1 MNNFRT
7 SRRFFMLMVAG
18 AAALPLCLN
27 AQGPAYPDKPIKL
40 IIPWPAG
47 GLVDVLGRAVGNPV
61 GDALGQPIVVENRTG
76 AGGSMG
82 AAAVASATPDGYTI
96 LLSTSAMTMNSALGV
111 KTPFD
116 VFKDFEPV
124 AVAAYAP
131 SVLVCHNDLPVKS
144 VGELIALA
152 KREPGRRTFG
162 SAGIGSPAHFS
173 GELLKSLAGIDMTHV
188 AYKGAPAAM
197 LDVIAGRVDCLFAN
211 ITVGQPQIKAGKVR
225 PLAVTSAKRIPT
237 LPDLPTMAE
246 AGVAGFEADQW
257 LGFLAPS
264 GTPPSIVDVLNKEI
278 NRALLAANVRA
289 ILEQNGMTVAP
300 TSTPAAFRT
309 YIRSDYDKW
318 ASLVKTAGIR
328 LE

>member
-1 MNNFRT
+1 MNRFRT

-18 AAALPLCLN
+18 AAAMPLTLA
-27 AQGPAYPDKPIKL
+27 AQAPSYPDKPIKL

-47 GLVDVLGRAVGNPV
+47 GLVDVLGRAVGNAV
-61 GDALGQPIVVENRTG
+61 GDALGQPVVVENRTG

-82 AAAVASATPDGYTI
+82 AATVASAAPDGYTL
-96 LLSTSAMTMNSALGV
+96 LLSTSALTMNAALGV
-111 KTPFD
+111 KTSFD
-116 VFKDFEPV
+116 LFKDFEPV
-124 AVAAYAP
+124 AIAAYAP
-131 SVLVCHNDLPVKS
+131 SILVCNNDLPVKS
-144 VGELIALA
+144 VGDLIALA
-152 KREPGRRTFG
+152 KREPGRRTYG

-225 PLAVTSAKRIPT
+225 PLAVTSEKRIPT

-246 AGVAGFEADQW
+246 AGVPGFEADQW
-257 LGFLAPS
+257 LGFLAPT
-264 GTPPSIVDVLNKEI
+264 GTPGPIVDVLNKEI
-278 NRALLAANVRA
+278 NRALLTANVRTV
-289 ILEQNGMTVAP
+289 LEQNGMTVAP
-300 TSTPAAFRT
+300 ATTPTSSRT
-309 YIRSDYDKW
+309 YIRSDFDKW
-318 ASLVKTAGIR
+318 TSLVKKASIR